1 MDRRD
6 TLRLLPLSVAGA
18 AALAGNAIAQ
28 QAPRPGQGPKPT
40 PKIPNAARPG
50 QALNLFEQYAGV
62 VRNKLNWIRNTQSEN
77 LLEASYAIARTVLR
91 GNKCWSMWDTG
102 HSTQNDQFPDRN
114 GEPVIIDSGWN
125 ANEAKKGDLLLASRW
140 SGPYEVVAE
149 KDIFVIGGPAPW
161 GGDAKGQELLLENV
175 QMSKIRPHAKI
186 WIETNITTMGPEVY
200 IPGEP
205 APFGAISGILGMV
218 QYWMMLADAC
228 RILSRE
234 GYKGQVEGDE
244 PKLSEKASWINTSQP
259 LMGGYFKSVMDQ
271 IEMIRGEMGEIRKAA
286 NTIVDVILSG
296 GSVYYYSRYYV
307 GLATEALGRRGGL
320 ALNKSD
326 WEGNKNFKGSR
337 KDIAIMG
344 LCKPDDEVD
353 LKHLDV
359 YRKAGMKVFSMGPE
373 TRNGAIPKGRTVPKE
388 TDMHLGRIADTYGLY
403 AIPGF
408 DQKVCPTSGPVM
420 NQVYWALQMEVA
432 EEIIRRT
439 GNIPAIL
446 LSGALKGGNEHNAI
460 GRRRFEARGY

>member
-1 MDRRD
+1 MNRRD
-6 TLRLLPLSVAGA
+6 TLRMLPLTIAGT
-18 AALAGNAIAQ
+18 AGLTGKADAQ
-28 QAPRPGQGPKPT
+28 QPSRPGEG
-40 PKIPNAARPG
+40 
-50 QALNLFEQYAGV
+50 LNLYEQYSGV
-62 VRNKLNWIRNTQSEN
+62 VRKRLNWIRNNQSEN
-77 LLEASYAIARTVLR
+77 LLEASYAIARTVLK

-125 ANEAKKGDLLLASRW
+125 ANAAQKGDLLLANRW
-140 SGPYEVVAE
+140 RGPYDVVKE
-149 KDIFVIGGPAPW
+149 KDIFVIGGPAPV
-161 GGDAKGQELLLENV
+161 GGDALGQEKLEPV
-175 QMSKIRPHAKI
+175 TQRAKIRPHSRI

-200 IPGEP
+200 LPGEP
-205 APFGAISGILGMV
+205 APFGAVSGILGMV

-244 PKLSEKASWINTSQP
+244 PKLTEKAPWMNSGQP
-259 LMGGYFKSVMDQ
+259 LMGQYFDTVMDQ
-271 IEMIRGEMGEIRKAA
+271 IEMVKGEMGEIRKAA
-286 NTIVDVILSG
+286 KAIVDVVLSG
-296 GSVYYYSRYYV
+296 GSVYYYSRYYA

-326 WEGNKNFKGSR
+326 WEGNKNFKGAR
-337 KDIAIMG
+337 RDIMIMG

-353 LKHLDV
+353 LKHLDA
-359 YRKAGMKVFSMGPE
+359 YRKLGMKVFSLGPE
-373 TRNGAIPKGRTVPKE
+373 TRNGRIPQGRTVPKE

-403 AIPGF
+403 AVPGF
-408 DQKVCPTSGPVM
+408 DQKVCPSSGPVM

-439 GNIPAIL
+439 GNIPGIFM
-446 LSGALKGGNEHNAI
+446 SYVIKGGNEHNEI
-460 GRRRFEARGY
+460 VRRRVDARGY